1 MQCWNDFAFI
11 EAQQETVFKSYYEH
25 PALQLPDSLVNTS
38 ANYLRYEHYHSDKE
52 QVTNL
57 IQFVL
62 SLIATNYLFNWYYR
76 VKPEKVRCQEHIPI
90 ILQSED
96 VEDHLLE
103 KVKSSQ
109 ETPKNEQVCIDS

>member
-1 MQCWNDFAFI
+1 M
-11 EAQQETVFKSYYEH
+11 
-25 PALQLPDSLVNTS
+25 NTIIQIR
-38 ANYLRYEHYHSDKE
+38 NKNKE
-52 QVTNL
+52 WKKYVR
-57 IQFVL
+57 FVL

-109 ETPKNEQVCIDS
+109 ETPKNEQVCIDL